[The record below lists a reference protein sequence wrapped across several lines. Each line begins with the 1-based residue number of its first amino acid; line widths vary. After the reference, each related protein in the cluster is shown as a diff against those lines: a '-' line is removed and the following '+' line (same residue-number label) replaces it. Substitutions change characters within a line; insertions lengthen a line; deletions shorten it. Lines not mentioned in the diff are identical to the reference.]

1 MHIFQPVMRRFDAIE
16 ATLEKIMSGLTDLQA
31 AVAALEAEQTV
42 VVNELATLSA
52 AAGDPDA
59 TVETLAQQVN
69 ASVAAIQAAIPAT
82 ASAAPAAAAKAP

>member
-1 MHIFQPVMRRFDAIE
+1 MNIFWPVTRRLDAIE

-31 AVAALEAEQTV
+31 AVAALQAEQTV

-69 ASVAAIQAAIPAT
+69 ASVTAIQAAIPAAAT
-82 ASAAPAAAAKAP
+82 AKTAP